1 MPRIVLQAV
10 VCFVVATAALAQTHV
25 TPGRVGMVMVGK
37 ASDGFALATDSAS
50 TNADGTL
57 SNAQKLLPAGKNGV
71 VLFAG
76 AVSIQDPVGRPVRE
90 EVNVARIASA
100 WLDSHRDTT
109 IQSAETEINAA
120 VSQAVTKFFSTR
132 DPGAESGRYK
142 FAIVFAGY
150 ADGKPVVSITR
161 YVIPAAKSKAPR
173 AVHASYQAKAGD
185 AWILG
190 GSRQNWKVTG
200 SSIQE
205 LLGSF
210 DSILKTAEEHSSKTA
225 RGPLAVIPPNRFAT
239 ITLKE
244 GFAVVNR

>member
-90 EVNVARIASA
+90 EVSVARIASA

-120 VSQAVTKFFSTR
+120 VC
-132 DPGAESGRYK
+132 
-142 FAIVFAGY
+142 
-150 ADGKPVVSITR
+150 KPVVSITR
-161 YVIPAAKSKAPR
+161 YFIPAAKGKAPR